1 MGPKK
6 QKPETPPNPEL
17 DEYIDS
23 LNPDP
28 TDLIGTYKPDCVQ
41 KIGNFASADSRY
53 LFEYAGDDREH
64 LNWLKIEH
72 LSPKLYRMLRE
83 IQEQDEEDMR
93 VHGRKFKHFIFSN
106 IKSGTFGAKII
117 ATALIDIFGMRLG
130 YKAAKHQR
138 VLKKDPNW
146 GKITLVDPDVLRAT
160 KGENFYLLSSVG
172 VYEQPLSVPMRKE
185 ILKRF
190 NSRPDNVYGD
200 VARII
205 IMDAGFKE
213 GIDLFDIKY
222 VHIFEPQTT
231 LADQKQVIGR
241 GTRTCGQKGLDFH
254 PTKGWPLYVNIYDSV
269 FDAGTEFKFND
280 AKTVHELYL
289 KSMGID
295 LRMLNLAVDMERV
308 YISGAVDHDLN
319 KNIHE
324 FSTVGGAKASANA
337 VAVACQ
343 EGAIRGLILPYDYK
357 EAQRIVNEEFKDLKW
372 EKPEMKNLCGG
383 ASDANDDD
391 EEQSGGGLFD
401 WFSSQP
407 KENPEPPKEKK
418 GLFDWLFKPNAQPS
432 SEQPVQP
439 APMPAP
445 VPEKPMPAPMPE
457 KPMPAPAPF
466 SNILKSG
473 GAPSVINY
481 NSTQKFISEFFKPSL
496 NRKGMLLSHSVG
508 TGKCH
513 ARNTPI
519 IMYDGSVKM
528 VQDIQVGDQLMGDNS
543 KPRNVLSLAT
553 GTDMMY
559 RIVPTKGDPYIVNSE
574 HILCLKPTNTG
585 IKYIKNGNAKPY
597 CATWIDTKT
606 IKIKSKYFL
615 NKEEAEEHIE
625 RIQKENNVIEIE
637 VKEYLKLSN
646 SIKNN
651 IKGYRTGVE
660 FASKPVNFDPYI
672 IGYWLG
678 DGSKRDPVITS
689 QDSTVLHYIHQTVS
703 KMGLLLNYQSQYD
716 YRISS
721 TDGNNVFLNALK
733 KYNLINNKHIPLDY
747 LANNR
752 ETRLKILAG
761 LIDSDG
767 YFDNIGK
774 GYEITQKSDTLA
786 NNILYLCR
794 SLGFAAYSKKCEKS
808 CKHKENTFTG
818 VYNRIFISGTG
829 LEEIPCKIP
838 RKQIHEKR
846 LINKDALVTGI
857 KVEPLT
863 EDTYYGFTLDGNNR
877 YLLGDF
883 TVTHNTCSAIAAATN
898 SFETEGYT
906 ILWVTRTTLKNDI
919 WKNMFDQICSATI
932 ADAFKK
938 GLVSAAELEDPKRRM
953 KLLSKAWAIKPMSY
967 KQFSNLV
974 SGKNALYK
982 ALVKRNGAAD
992 PLTKTLLII
1001 DEAHKL
1007 YGESDLSA
1015 IERPDTTALYES
1027 VMRSYEIS
1035 GKDSV
1040 RLLLMTATPI
1050 TTSPMEL
1057 VQLINLCRER
1067 TDKIEDNFNLFAETY
1082 LNSEGMF
1089 TKAGERRFLN
1099 EIAGHISHLNRE
1111 KDARMF
1117 SQPVISFVRVPLLSE
1132 PYYNQYDPQLVR
1144 GIAQARMAAIKKRVE
1159 NNNENIMAFNLSKT
1173 EEAAIKGTCET
1184 YEEPRE
1190 QKACKQIVRKTLKN
1204 IKSHIRDTKRILRDE
1219 NKAVREEYKEINNS
1233 IKEKVAKAR
1242 EMVNERKAFYD
1253 EKRASSRSSR
1263 SSHSS
1268 RSSSSQSSLSSE
1280 KRSSS
1285 SSASKGG
1292 GYETDEE
1299 EEARKA
1305 AALEPFFAAEK
1316 KPIFGLDDDYQK
1328 YKQSVFYNIKEKCK
1342 LKPKRATFNNY
1353 PKIQEHLSNISAYEN
1368 SINQNKTAL
1377 KMERKNAATRL
1388 KTMKQNT
1395 LKKGLNPIERA
1406 TMLQEIKNETRK
1418 IRRHFKQRAQQVALI
1433 NKDINESIKT
1443 HKGQIK
1449 EYKKTL
1455 EHAYKKTKRLKL
1467 KLEKKRRRES
1477 LKLGKTLDELNADAI
1492 ELSDEFKTKQRE
1504 LREFIDENREAMMRD
1519 ITHDVGEVK
1528 EMAEATLRMKEAQA
1542 QAKAEERA
1550 RKAEEKEE
1558 ERARKEAEKARKAE
1572 EKAEEKARKAEEKAR
1587 KEAEKAAK
1595 KKG

>member
-337 VAVACQ
+337 VAMACQ
-343 EGAIRGLILPYDYK
+343 EGAIRGLMLPYDYK

-383 ASDANDDD
+383 ASDANDDN

-407 KENPEPPKEKK
+407 KETPEPPKEKK
-418 GLFDWLFKPNAQPS
+418 GLFDWLFKQNPQPS
-432 SEQPVQP
+432 SEQPVPANAQDKQP
-439 APMPAP
+439 
-445 VPEKPMPAPMPE
+445 V
-457 KPMPAPAPF
+457 KPMPAPAQPMSVPEKPIQMPAPAPAPI
-466 SNILKSG
+466 SNTNALQTG

-508 TGKCH
+508 TGK
-513 ARNTPI
+513 
-519 IMYDGSVKM
+519 
-528 VQDIQVGDQLMGDNS
+528 
-543 KPRNVLSLAT
+543 
-553 GTDMMY
+553 
-559 RIVPTKGDPYIVNSE
+559 
-574 HILCLKPTNTG
+574 
-585 IKYIKNGNAKPY
+585 
-597 CATWIDTKT
+597 
-606 IKIKSKYFL
+606 
-615 NKEEAEEHIE
+615 
-625 RIQKENNVIEIE
+625 
-637 VKEYLKLSN
+637 
-646 SIKNN
+646 
-651 IKGYRTGVE
+651 
-660 FASKPVNFDPYI
+660 
-672 IGYWLG
+672 
-678 DGSKRDPVITS
+678 
-689 QDSTVLHYIHQTVS
+689 
-703 KMGLLLNYQSQYD
+703 
-716 YRISS
+716 
-721 TDGNNVFLNALK
+721 
-733 KYNLINNKHIPLDY
+733 
-747 LANNR
+747 
-752 ETRLKILAG
+752 
-761 LIDSDG
+761 
-767 YFDNIGK
+767 
-774 GYEITQKSDTLA
+774 
-786 NNILYLCR
+786 
-794 SLGFAAYSKKCEKS
+794 
-808 CKHKENTFTG
+808 
-818 VYNRIFISGTG
+818 
-829 LEEIPCKIP
+829 
-838 RKQIHEKR
+838 
-846 LINKDALVTGI
+846 
-857 KVEPLT
+857 
-863 EDTYYGFTLDGNNR
+863 
-877 YLLGDF
+877 
-883 TVTHNTCSAIAAATN
+883 TCSAIAAATN

-953 KLLSKAWAIKPMSY
+953 KLLSKAWAIRPMSY

-992 PLTKTLLII
+992 PLKKTLLII

-1027 VMRSYEIS
+1027 LMRSYEIS

-1144 GIAQARMAAIKKRVE
+1144 GIAQARMAAIKKRIE

-1173 EEAAIKGTCET
+1173 EEATIKGTCET

-1219 NKAVREEYKEINNS
+1219 NKAVREEYKDINKT

-1253 EKRASSRSSR
+1253 EKRASSSSSSNSSSR
-1263 SSHSS
+1263 
-1268 RSSSSQSSLSSE
+1268 SSQSSLSSE
-1280 KRSSS
+1280 KRSSMS

-1305 AALEPFFAAEK
+1305 AALDPFFAAEK

-1368 SINQNKTAL
+1368 RINQNKAAL

-1388 KTMKQNT
+1388 KTMKQNA
-1395 LKKGLNPIERA
+1395 LKKGIHPIERA

-1467 KLEKKRRRES
+1467 NLEKKRRRES

-1542 QAKAEERA
+1542 QAKAE
-1550 RKAEEKEE
+1550 KAE
-1558 ERARKEAEKARKAE
+1558 ERARKEAE
-1572 EKAEEKARKAEEKAR
+1572 KAEEKAR
-1587 KEAEKAAK
+1587 KEAEKVRKAEEKARKDAEKAAK